1 MSISVGLLPSTSDRD
16 RTSEFHAIADF
27 LRKSQVLGEPTI
39 DSVNRGAAEL
49 HGQTG
54 TATHEPSRAACQSD
68 FSKRAS
74 QISFSIH
81 QTSQLLANLKK
92 LAKRTSMFENPAVEI
107 QQLTSVIKQDITA
120 LSAAISDLQ
129 VLGATQNE
137 RVKSSKHSAEHL
149 TMIMDTLKNRL
160 MTMTKDFK
168 DILTFHTENLK
179 VHENRRQIF
188 SASSLK
194 DKANPFARQQ
204 PLSTPDP
211 GASANPIPSSSPAPW
226 ASHLMPAS
234 SQLFHSSLTHRR
246 RSIPDEASMSG
257 QMQQQTVQ
265 DTFVQNRVATL
276 QNVESTILE
285 LSNLFVQLA
294 NMVAQQSDVAIRIDE
309 NMDDTLSNVEGAQ
322 GQLHKYLTSISSNR
336 WLIIKIFI
344 VLLVLLLIFIVFVA

>member
-1 MSISVGLLPSTSDRD
+1 MPISVGLLPSTSDRD

-54 TATHEPSRAACQSD
+54 TATHEPSRATCQSD

-107 QQLTSVIKQDITA
+107 QQLTTVIKQDITA

-149 TMIMDTLKNRL
+149 TMIVDTLKNRL

-168 DILTFHTENLK
+168 DILTFHTE
-179 VHENRRQIF
+179 VH
-188 SASSLK
+188 
-194 DKANPFARQQ
+194 
-204 PLSTPDP
+204 
-211 GASANPIPSSSPAPW
+211 
-226 ASHLMPAS
+226 
-234 SQLFHSSLTHRR
+234 
-246 RSIPDEASMSG
+246 
-257 QMQQQTVQ
+257 
-265 DTFVQNRVATL
+265 
-276 QNVESTILE
+276 
-285 LSNLFVQLA
+285 
-294 NMVAQQSDVAIRIDE
+294 
-309 NMDDTLSNVEGAQ
+309 
-322 GQLHKYLTSISSNR
+322 
-336 WLIIKIFI
+336 III
-344 VLLVLLLIFIVFVA
+344 